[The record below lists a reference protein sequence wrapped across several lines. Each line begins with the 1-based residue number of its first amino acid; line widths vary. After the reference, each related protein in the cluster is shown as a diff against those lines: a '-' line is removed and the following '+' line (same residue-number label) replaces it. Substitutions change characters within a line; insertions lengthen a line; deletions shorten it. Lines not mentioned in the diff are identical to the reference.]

1 MPLKEGMEYCSP
13 PNPNVNR
20 PQYLVK
26 SVNNHHIIELIN
38 VDTKR
43 VFPIWQHPKL
53 AQYQEQI
60 IDFGLAPYKWE
71 DGDGV
76 IWINT
81 LVFDKAPYNT
91 IIDVH
96 GAFNQGIRHSGIIH
110 LDEDWQCLYATA
122 AELGLYN

>member
-13 PNPNVNR
+13 QKSNVYR

-26 SVNNHHIIELIN
+26 SVHNHHIVELMD
-38 VDTKR
+38 VDTKK

-53 AQYQEQI
+53 SQYQEQI

-71 DGDGV
+71 DGDNV

-81 LVFDKAPYNT
+81 LVFDVSPYNT

-96 GAFNQGIRHSGIIH
+96 GAWNEGIRYSGILH
-110 LDEDWQCLYATA
+110 LDEDWQCLYPTA
-122 AELGLYN
+122 ANLGLFN